1 MKTALLRII
10 RVALIY
16 ALLGAAASAQ
26 NAPAVITDEIIVR
39 GRTAEALRFEIERA
53 EDAVFARFNEINSHD
68 RFDIHCKSQVPT
80 GRHIPA
86 RVCAPNY
93 LRDAEANHAKA
104 ILTGI
109 GDPQAAIG
117 DGNYR
122 HLELEQEMQR
132 LVLEDEKLLR
142 AMERLVQ
149 LRDFRSGH
157 RGRARAEPQERRAQA
172 RAEP

>member
-39 GRTAEALRFEIERA
+39 GRTAEALRLEIERA
-53 EDAVFARFNEINSHD
+53 EETVFARFNEINSDD

-109 GDPQAAIG
+109 GDPQAAVAEG
-117 DGNYR
+117 HYR
-122 HLELEQEMQR
+122 HLELEQEMHR

-149 LRDFRSGH
+149 LRGH

-172 RAEP
+172 RAER